1 MKRLVIVEDKAAV
14 AALLRDTVSNPA
26 TPVNT
31 VPYFRADRARE
42 ILQLVAESHSTRE
55 IAAKLGISAKTVGN
69 HRINLMRKLNLDDVA
84 SVTRYAL
91 EVGISEQKKPV

>member
-1 MKRLVIVEDKAAV
+1 
-14 AALLRDTVSNPA
+14 
-26 TPVNT
+26 
-31 VPYFRADRARE
+31 
-42 ILQLVAESHSTRE
+42 
-55 IAAKLGISAKTVGN
+55 VGN